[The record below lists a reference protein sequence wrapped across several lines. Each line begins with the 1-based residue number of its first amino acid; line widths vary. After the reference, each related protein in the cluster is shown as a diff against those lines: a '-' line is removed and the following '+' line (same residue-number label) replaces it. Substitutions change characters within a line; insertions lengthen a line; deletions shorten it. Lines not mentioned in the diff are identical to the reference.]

1 VDNVVIEKDGV
12 EMLKKEGFEII
23 IVEKSGRNKKEE

>member
-12 EMLKKEGFEII
+12 EMFKKEGFEII